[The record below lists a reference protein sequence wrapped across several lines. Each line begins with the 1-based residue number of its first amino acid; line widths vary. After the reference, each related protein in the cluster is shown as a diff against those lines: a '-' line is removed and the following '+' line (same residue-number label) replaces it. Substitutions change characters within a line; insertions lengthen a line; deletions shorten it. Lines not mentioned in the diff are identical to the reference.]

1 MEQKFLI
8 DTNVIIDSFGNKLT
22 EKGRNLIISL
32 NPIISSVTKIEVLGW
47 RNATKEQLLPLETFM
62 DFATILPID
71 EMVIEKTIIIRQ
83 NKKIGLGNAI
93 IAATA
98 IVNNL
103 TILNRNVVDFKNIE
117 NLKVLKSYNL

>member
-1 MEQKFLI
+1 M
-8 DTNVIIDSFGNKLT
+8 
-22 EKGRNLIISL
+22 
-32 NPIISSVTKIEVLGW
+32 
-47 RNATKEQLLPLETFM
+47 LPLETFM

-103 TILNRNVVDFKNIE
+103 TILNRNIVDFKNIE
-117 NLKVLKSYNL
+117 NLKVLSPYNL

>member
-1 MEQKFLI
+1 
-8 DTNVIIDSFGNKLT
+8 
-22 EKGRNLIISL
+22 
-32 NPIISSVTKIEVLGW
+32 
-47 RNATKEQLLPLETFM
+47 M

>member
-1 MEQKFLI
+1 M
-8 DTNVIIDSFGNKLT
+8 
-22 EKGRNLIISL
+22 
-32 NPIISSVTKIEVLGW
+32 
-47 RNATKEQLLPLETFM
+47 LPLETFM

-71 EMVIEKTIIIRQ
+71 EIFIEKTIIIRQ

>member
-1 MEQKFLI
+1 
-8 DTNVIIDSFGNKLT
+8 
-22 EKGRNLIISL
+22 
-32 NPIISSVTKIEVLGW
+32 
-47 RNATKEQLLPLETFM
+47 M

-98 IVNNL
+98 LTHNL
-103 TILNRNVVDFKNIE
+103 TLLSRNKKDFSAIPGLNIIIPYSF
-117 NLKVLKSYNL
+117 

>member
-1 MEQKFLI
+1 
-8 DTNVIIDSFGNKLT
+8 
-22 EKGRNLIISL
+22 
-32 NPIISSVTKIEVLGW
+32 
-47 RNATKEQLLPLETFM
+47 M

-71 EMVIEKTIIIRQ
+71 EIFIEKTIIIRQ